1 AWVRLPSLPVEYFD
15 TAILEV
21 IGNKIGKTIR
31 LDAMTMSG
39 TRGNFARICLEI
51 DLNPLKV

>member
-1 AWVRLPSLPVEYFD
+1 
-15 TAILEV
+15 
-21 IGNKIGKTIR
+21 
-31 LDAMTMSG
+31 MTMSG